1 MVLYAHICAKIEVR
15 IQNQRPCMRTS
26 QVEQV
31 NVRKKNC
38 TDPVKYVNV
47 RIQTVCALARPHVG
61 LHADLNGRM

>member
-31 NVRKKNC
+31 NVRNIFLHA
-38 TDPVKYVNV
+38 VKYVNV